1 MAVNHGEEEEM
12 VLPQIFL
19 NAANDQGAVGVTNLF
34 GDDADGVGAPKAKRA
49 SEIVGAVIEILG
61 RRNDAFLGVL
71 WNGTGGGGVVES
83 GRNGAGRQPEVLS
96 DGLKG
101 NPDLPLGAGIL
112 FGQRRHPKTSKKHSN
127 RESIVSSR
135 S

>member
-1 MAVNHGEEEEM
+1 VNYGEEEEI

-19 NAANDQGAVGVTNLF
+19 NAANDQGTVGVTNLF
-34 GDDADGVGAPKAKRA
+34 GDDADSVGAPKAKGA

-61 RRNDAFLGVL
+61 RRNDALLGVL

-83 GRNGAGRQPEVLS
+83 GGNGAGRQTEVLG

-101 NPDLPLGAGIL
+101 DLGLPLWADIL
-112 FGQRRHPKTSKKHSN
+112 LGQRRHPKTSKMCT
-127 RESIVSSR
+127 RIASR
-135 S
+135 L